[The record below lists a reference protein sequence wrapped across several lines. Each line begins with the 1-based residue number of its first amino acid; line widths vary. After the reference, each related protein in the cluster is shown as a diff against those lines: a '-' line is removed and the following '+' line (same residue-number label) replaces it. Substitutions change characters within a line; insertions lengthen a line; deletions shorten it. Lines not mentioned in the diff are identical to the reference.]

1 MNIVLEEEY
10 PDYEDD
16 SVYDDYPDYY
26 DEEDEGYDSTDEE
39 APGAAAFIQQQNHV
53 VSADKKY
60 SSPKPK
66 EYDFPPLKGTDIVS
80 RILDK
85 TETGKALVIFDPDID
100 GAIAGLF
107 FCWELHKRG
116 IAFKTYVN
124 PGREHGFLLGEKE
137 AETLAGGTVFAGDF
151 TVTREQ
157 VKMLTSNNVSIV
169 CIDHHEFEAGAKDTA
184 FIHYA
189 DGEPVT
195 GGTPPEGYTAEGV
208 VVN

>member
-1 MNIVLEEEY
+1 MSTILEEEY
-10 PDYEDD
+10 PDYEEEYA
-16 SVYDDYPDYY
+16 YDDYPDYY
-26 DEEDEGYDSTDEE
+26 DEEDEGYDSTNEE

-53 VSADKKY
+53 ASADKKY
-60 SSPKPK
+60 SSPKP
-66 EYDFPPLKGTDIVS
+66 EEHNFPPLKGTDIVS

-137 AETLAGGTVFAGDF
+137 AKT
-151 TVTREQ
+151 
-157 VKMLTSNNVSIV
+157 
-169 CIDHHEFEAGAKDTA
+169 TA
-184 FIHYA
+184 
-189 DGEPVT
+189 
-195 GGTPPEGYTAEGV
+195 
-208 VVN
+208 